1 MDSSPEAPEW
11 TDSTLFSPSKA
22 RAQQAQ
28 AKDWASVDAWLSKKY
43 ASKRLPPFERNEETL
58 QALLTLA
65 TLNDSA
71 DEQRNL
77 IDRVEK
83 AALQALCRRKASGA
97 VDDADALTM
106 LLKELE
112 GNAVLDGLAETVV
125 CLDCP
130 EVGMPR
136 LAKAVVDLTDQKF
149 TEEQQVQRVEGQL
162 RALKSEQDKVRQ
174 LLEDLKRDEFQPR
187 SNLTTQTT
195 EWIRN
200 TKQLKAKVGEYDD
213 RLKALSGI
221 QQPSVKLEDI
231 KALTEDMAA
240 QHAHMAELNADLTA
254 FQSLPTDAKAARK
267 KLESAREE
275 LRGLVKQRDQL
286 FEGLVDAG

>member
-1 MDSSPEAPEW
+1 MDGPPLW
-11 TDSTLFSPSKA
+11 DDSTLFSPSKA

-28 AKDWASVDAWLSKKY
+28 AKEWASVDAWLSKKY
-43 ASKRLPPFERNEETL
+43 ASKRFPPFERNEETL
-58 QALLTLA
+58 LALLTLA

-71 DEQRNL
+71 DEQRSL

-83 AALQALCRRKASGA
+83 AALQALSRRKASSS
-97 VDDADALTM
+97 VDDADALSVLM
-106 LLKELE
+106 KELE
-112 GNAVLDGLAETVV
+112 GNPVLDALAETAV

-130 EVGMPR
+130 DVGMSR
-136 LAKAVVDLTDQKF
+136 LANAVVDLTNQKF
-149 TEEQQVQRVEGQL
+149 TAEQQVLRVESQL
-162 RALKSEQDKVRQ
+162 RALKSEQDKVRRII
-174 LLEDLKRDEFQPR
+174 EDLKRDDFQPR
-187 SNLTTQTT
+187 SDLAAQTT

-213 RLKALSGI
+213 RLKGLSGV
-221 QQPSVKLEDI
+221 QLPPVRLEDV
-231 KALTEDMAA
+231 KALMQELAT
-240 QHAHMAELNADLTA
+240 QHARLTELHAQLTA
-254 FQSLPTDAKAARK
+254 FQSLPTDANAARK